1 MENLRHAR
9 EQMVRRHM
17 QLENE
22 GEWDQVLETFE
33 NPRYEFQ
40 VPDSGSDSASDS
52 EEYQIF
58 DGRDQVM
65 TYFRSSR
72 TAFPDL
78 GNEIIHV
85 VVGDG
90 DVAMTE
96 FYLVGTH
103 LGPLKLPQ
111 GEMPP
116 SGKRIKVRMVA
127 TFEFKPG
134 SDKIVSERPYTD
146 PRAILYQLGIKI

>member
-1 MENLRHAR
+1 MSDLKAAR
-9 EQMVRRHM
+9 EKTVRDHM

-22 GEWDQVLETFE
+22 GQWDAVLATFDH
-33 NPRYEFQ
+33 PRYEFQ
-40 VPDSGSDSASDS
+40 VPRAGSDDP
-52 EEYQIF
+52 YHVY
-58 DGRDQVM
+58 DGADEVM
-65 TYFRSSR
+65 TYFRTSR

-78 GNEIIHV
+78 GNEIIHN

-103 LGPLKLPQ
+103 LGPLKTPA
-111 GEMPP
+111 GDIPP
-116 SGKRIKVRMVA
+116 TGKRIRVRMAA

-134 SDKIVSERPYTD
+134 SDKIISERPYTD
-146 PRAILYQLGIKI
+146 PRAVLHQLGITA